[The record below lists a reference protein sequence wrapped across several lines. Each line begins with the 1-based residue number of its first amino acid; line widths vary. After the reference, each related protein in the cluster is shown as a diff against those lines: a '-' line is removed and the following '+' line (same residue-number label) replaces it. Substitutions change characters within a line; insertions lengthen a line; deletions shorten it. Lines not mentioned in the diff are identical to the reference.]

1 MQGCASTEEAPII
14 SVTLTLCFEVMLCTS
29 RCRWTSDGASIF
41 SVDDG
46 KRLAQ
51 TPVKE
56 PTAFER
62 IRADRIAR
70 QQLETP
76 LVRGMRLLP
85 VFTPGRCTPP
95 RLSRRCSVSRQ
106 LLVLFILRRSASD
119 ACGDSLSS
127 LQPQRGAVCGVLTR
141 GVQ

>member
-1 MQGCASTEEAPII
+1 
-14 SVTLTLCFEVMLCTS
+14 MLCVITAEPLYMGPF
-29 RCRWTSDGASIF
+29 RWTSDGASIF

-56 PTAFER
+56 PTRFER

-76 LVRGMRLLP
+76 LVRGVRLLP
-85 VFTPGRCTPP
+85 VFTPGRCALYAVGVILTCLPP
-95 RLSRRCSVSRQ
+95 TC
-106 LLVLFILRRSASD
+106 LRVP
-119 ACGDSLSS
+119 C
-127 LQPQRGAVCGVLTR
+127 QK
-141 GVQ
+141 